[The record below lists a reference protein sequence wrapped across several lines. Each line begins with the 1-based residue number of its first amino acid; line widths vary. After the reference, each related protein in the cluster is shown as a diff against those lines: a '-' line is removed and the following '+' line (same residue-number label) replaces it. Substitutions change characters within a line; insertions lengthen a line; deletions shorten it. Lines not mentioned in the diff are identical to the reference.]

1 MLPITN
7 PSELIQLDEDADDF
21 DWEAAVKEIDIRCQA
36 TKASTSHLPPPP
48 PPQRQ
53 DFRNEVPQQGKF
65 PQHKGKISGVSKQS
79 TLDRFVQTT
88 DRKQPQV
95 ENRSF
100 SHQNEPIHVV
110 ENQGGFNEQ
119 GEEVCHSRVDLEAA
133 KTWIYPDNDK
143 IPRREYQLSITKT
156 ALFSNTLIA
165 LPTGLGKTLIAAVVM
180 YNYFRWFPE
189 GKIVFTAPS
198 RPLVMQQIEACHNIV
213 GIPQCFVKLV
223 QPLLSNF
230 FLSSFPYFFFT
241 LGTCLVKNI
250 VCLVI
255 DEAHRATG
263 NYAYCVV
270 VRELMAVP
278 VQFRILALTATPG
291 SKQQAIQN
299 VINNLH
305 ISKLEYR
312 NDDHP
317 DVCPHVHDRKLELIE
332 VPMSDDAIEINK
344 LLLEAVQPF
353 VTKLSALGMLYSKDI
368 QTLSPHQLLSS
379 REIFRQ
385 APPLNLPQA
394 KYGELEGYFAV
405 LITLYH
411 VIKLLSSHGVRPA
424 YEMLSEKVQQ
434 GSFARLLSRNEVIHK
449 TKLLMQRNL
458 SHGAPNPKLTKMT
471 EILMDHFRKNDPKN
485 SRVIIFSNFRGS
497 VRDIMDSLSNA
508 GESVK
513 ATEFIGQS
521 SGKALKGQTQKEQQA
536 VLQKFRAGGFN
547 VIVATS
553 IGEEGLDIMEVD
565 LVICFDANISPLRMI
580 QRMGRTGRKNDGR
593 VDILFLLFLFV
604 FFFISVFRFLFSF
617 IFWVSGEDWRF
628 GGFSLFLHKIADP
641 KFHFS
646 SVHNMSSE
654 VYFICAYSAMFLDK
668 GLLVLACKG
677 SELKGYHKKQ
687 ANNKALKKH
696 MNNGGIN
703 SFDFHASPRM
713 IPHICRPEVQFV
725 QLAIKQYVPRGKK
738 VKDDSIDGSISLK
751 MSDAE
756 IELISKY
763 FHTPKEGTWKPSLI
777 AFPHFQVFPSRV
789 QNVMHSFRT
798 GLLID
803 TMQQLQGPSETI
815 LAEGETSSFQSLE
828 AEAIEQ
834 GDIIQEDLTS
844 YPGSPEPQS
853 DGKAVTTEA
862 SSPVVAPNGNEKSGL
877 PRLTSQDPSMHCFLY
892 SEGFVSVDAAGVVSI
907 LSVPG
912 LPFMKATPP
921 CMSAATESAELLNA
935 VKQKLGPSR
944 LSPADYLEFNPR
956 AKRIKVSATSDEA
969 GAVNNELLLSP
980 KACNSVCN
988 QENVVNGVERD
999 ALLTPSPKRNFSSSE
1014 EIIFETP
1021 GTANKYPILN
1031 TDEPS
1036 TDPKDMEMSPRL
1048 TNMVEEGVVPESPV
1062 GESGYSGSP
1071 KEENCSNV
1079 SLRYRSG
1086 GLDQSY
1092 NAELHGNKVPVHKR
1106 FHSEEPFSSEDGTV
1120 PPLLH
1125 ASPAKSRSG
1134 LSSPC
1139 PNSERFEK
1147 VKMKDRATE
1156 GGVIPNL
1163 TNEDTD
1169 TPPVK
1174 MNYYGKARKCSSD
1187 SPVNESA
1194 RTPLANLSNSN
1205 SCSKGWRMSS
1215 GESSNSVKPAP
1226 KFKRLRKNGDTK
1238 KQSFCANLDSSFAS
1252 TRIGPIRNNKDN
1264 RNTVKKMNHYIE
1276 EEAEVSVDAEISD
1289 DEEEEDKDNDS
1300 YDSFIDDR
1308 INPTMAA
1315 TQAEAATMDTM
1326 AMYRRS
1332 LLSQP
1337 IFSTDLSPDILSS
1350 GSKIIEVGS
1359 SSGKVIHSSQTPQM
1373 GSVSRVENPSY
1384 QRDPDPSFLSG
1395 MPPECSEGAPREES
1409 KIDSRKRKLSFCQPE
1424 DENYNEDA
1432 FFDDKFY
1439 EGVDFDELEAQA
1451 AKILGCKSAL
1461 SKEKKQWTANT
1472 STEETLGLLN
1482 SPSFDLGI

>member
-1 MLPITN
+1 
-7 PSELIQLDEDADDF
+7 
-21 DWEAAVKEIDIRCQA
+21 
-36 TKASTSHLPPPP
+36 
-48 PPQRQ
+48 
-53 DFRNEVPQQGKF
+53 
-65 PQHKGKISGVSKQS
+65 
-79 TLDRFVQTT
+79 
-88 DRKQPQV
+88 
-95 ENRSF
+95 
-100 SHQNEPIHVV
+100 
-110 ENQGGFNEQ
+110 
-119 GEEVCHSRVDLEAA
+119 
-133 KTWIYPDNDK
+133 
-143 IPRREYQLSITKT
+143 
-156 ALFSNTLIA
+156 
-165 LPTGLGKTLIAAVVM
+165 
-180 YNYFRWFPE
+180 
-189 GKIVFTAPS
+189 
-198 RPLVMQQIEACHNIV
+198 
-213 GIPQCFVKLV
+213 
-223 QPLLSNF
+223 
-230 FLSSFPYFFFT
+230 
-241 LGTCLVKNI
+241 
-250 VCLVI
+250 
-255 DEAHRATG
+255 
-263 NYAYCVV
+263 
-270 VRELMAVP
+270 
-278 VQFRILALTATPG
+278 
-291 SKQQAIQN
+291 
-299 VINNLH
+299 
-305 ISKLEYR
+305 
-312 NDDHP
+312 
-317 DVCPHVHDRKLELIE
+317 
-332 VPMSDDAIEINK
+332 
-344 LLLEAVQPF
+344 
-353 VTKLSALGMLYSKDI
+353 
-368 QTLSPHQLLSS
+368 
-379 REIFRQ
+379 
-385 APPLNLPQA
+385 
-394 KYGELEGYFAV
+394 
-405 LITLYH
+405 
-411 VIKLLSSHGVRPA
+411 
-424 YEMLSEKVQQ
+424 
-434 GSFARLLSRNEVIHK
+434 
-449 TKLLMQRNL
+449 
-458 SHGAPNPKLTKMT
+458 
-471 EILMDHFRKNDPKN
+471 
-485 SRVIIFSNFRGS
+485 
-497 VRDIMDSLSNA
+497 
-508 GESVK
+508 
-513 ATEFIGQS
+513 
-521 SGKALKGQTQKEQQA
+521 
-536 VLQKFRAGGFN
+536 
-547 VIVATS
+547 
-553 IGEEGLDIMEVD
+553 
-565 LVICFDANISPLRMI
+565 
-580 QRMGRTGRKNDGR
+580 
-593 VDILFLLFLFV
+593 
-604 FFFISVFRFLFSF
+604 
-617 IFWVSGEDWRF
+617 
-628 GGFSLFLHKIADP
+628 FSLFLHIIADP
-641 KFHFS
+641 QFHFS
-646 SVHNMSSE
+646 SVHNMTSE

-725 QLAIKQYVPRGKK
+725 QLAIEQYVPRGKK

-763 FHTPKEGTWKPSLI
+763 FHTPREGTWKPSLI

-853 DGKAVTTEA
+853 DGKAITAEA

-956 AKRIKVSATSDEA
+956 AKRMKVSATSDEA

-999 ALLTPSPKRNFSSSE
+999 TLLTPSPKRNFSSSE

-1031 TDEPS
+1031 TEEPS
-1036 TDPKDMEMSPRL
+1036 TDLKDMEMSPRL

-1062 GESGYSGSP
+1062 GGSGYSGSP
-1071 KEENCSNV
+1071 KEENCLNV

-1086 GLDQSY
+1086 GLDQSC
-1092 NAELHGNKVPVHKR
+1092 NAELHGNEVPVHKR

-1125 ASPAKSRSG
+1125 VSPAKSRSG
-1134 LSSPC
+1134 LPSPC

-1252 TRIGPIRNNKDN
+1252 TRIGPIGNNKDN
-1264 RNTVKKMNHYIE
+1264 RKTVKKMNHYIE
-1276 EEAEVSVDAEISD
+1276 EEAEVSMDAEVSD

-1337 IFSTDLSPDILSS
+1337 IESQPIFSTDFSPDILFS

-1373 GSVSRVENPSY
+1373 GSVSRVQNPSY
-1384 QRDPDPSFLSG
+1384 QRDPDPSSLSG

-1424 DENYNEDA
+1424 DENYNED
-1432 FFDDKFY
+1432 DDKFY

-1451 AKILGCKSAL
+1451 TKILGCKSAL
-1461 SKEKKQWTANT
+1461 LQEKKQWTANT